1 MNTFKNVVG
10 KTMLVLFVG
19 ICLFT
24 FPAYSYSNKPNT
36 ETEFSLTSSFSF
48 ESRKNLLNFSTGSSG
63 TIFDERS
70 RGTDPEPPPPPPPPP
85 PPGLTNAN

>member
-1 MNTFKNVVG
+1 MSKIKNVVG
-10 KTMLVLFVG
+10 LTLLVLFVG

-24 FPAYSYSNKPNT
+24 FPAYSYNTSTST
-36 ETEFSLTSSFSF
+36 ETEFSLTSRFSF
-48 ESRKNLLNFSTGSSG
+48 ESRKNLLTFLNGSSG

-85 PPGLTNAN
+85 PGLTNVK